1 MEDHEVLNRIEEMV
15 EEERRLHERAEEEGG
30 LSPEERSRLESL
42 QVGLDRAWDYLRQ
55 RRALREFGRNPATAG
70 VRPPETVE
78 RYEQ

>member
-1 MEDHEVLNRIEEMV
+1 MEDHKVLARIEEMV
-15 EEERRLHERAEEEGG
+15 EEERRLLERGDEHGG
-30 LSPEERSRLESL
+30 LSGTERVRLQEL

-55 RRALREFGRNPATAG
+55 RRALRNADRDPATAG